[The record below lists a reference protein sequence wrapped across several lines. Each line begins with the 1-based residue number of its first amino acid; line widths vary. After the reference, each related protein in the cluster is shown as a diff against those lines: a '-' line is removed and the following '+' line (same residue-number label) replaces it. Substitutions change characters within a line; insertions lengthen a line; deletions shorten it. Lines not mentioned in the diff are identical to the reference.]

1 MSLSRIQC
9 YLAVPL
15 LALTSFSTEPVVSA
29 EPASPFQLQLRS
41 QVPVAEGS
49 PLFHIVSRSE
59 KWSPE
64 ETAVVV
70 CDMWDLHHCLNA
82 TRRVGEMA
90 PRMNQ
95 VLNNARASG
104 ALIIHAPSS
113 CMEPYKDHPGR
124 KRAMNAPK
132 AENVPEDIG
141 QWCYKIPQE
150 DGGKYPID
158 QSDGGEDDDLVEHA
172 QWARMLTSMDRNPK
186 APWKSQ
192 TDLLDIHDEDVIS
205 DNGAEIWNVM
215 EQRGIKNVILV
226 GVHTNMCVLGRPFGL
241 RQMAKNGKNVV
252 LMRDMTDTMYNPKME
267 PHVSHFT
274 GTDLIVEHIEKW
286 VCPTITSD
294 QVIGGTPFQFDKDRR
309 RHLVI
314 IMGEREYRT
323 NESLPAFALK
333 HLGQDFRVSYVHA
346 SATNRHIIPGIEALR
361 EADVA
366 LISVRRRAIPEADL
380 QVIRDFIQSGKPVV
394 GIRTASHA
402 FSLNGKPAP
411 EGHAV
416 WGDFDAEVWGGHYTG
431 HHGSGPRVQLS
442 SPADAASHR
451 IMAGVDLSQ
460 LQGSGSLYKAN
471 PLSTSTTALIT
482 GTIPDK
488 PTESI
493 AWTNV
498 TRWGGRSFYTSLGH
512 VDDFE
517 QPAMNQLLKNAIY
530 WAADLP
536 VEATIARAE

>member
-9 YLAVPL
+9 CSAVLL
-15 LALTSFSTEPVVSA
+15 LALTSLSVESLVSA
-29 EPASPFQLQLRS
+29 EPAEQFQLQLRS
-41 QVPVAEGS
+41 QVPTADNS
-49 PLFHIVSRSE
+49 SLFHVVSRSE
-59 KWSPE
+59 KWSPA

-90 PRMNQ
+90 PRMNE
-95 VLNNARASG
+95 VLNAARTSG

-124 KRAMNAPK
+124 KRAINAPK
-132 AENVPEDIG
+132 ADNVPEDIG

-192 TDLLDIHDEDVIS
+192 TDLLDIHDEDLIS
-205 DNGAEIWNVM
+205 DNGVEIWNVM

-241 RQMAKNGKNVV
+241 RQMARNGKNVV

-294 QVIGGTPFQFDKDRR
+294 QVIGGSPFHFDKDRR

-333 HLGQDFRVSYVHA
+333 HLGQDFRVSYVHS
-346 SATNRHIIPGIEALR
+346 SATNRNIIPGIDVLR
-361 EADVA
+361 EADLA

-380 QVIRDFIQSGKPVV
+380 QVVRDFIQ
-394 GIRTASHA
+394 
-402 FSLNGKPAP
+402 N
-411 EGHAV
+411 
-416 WGDFDAEVWGGHYTG
+416 
-431 HHGSGPRVQLS
+431 
-442 SPADAASHR
+442 
-451 IMAGVDLSQ
+451 
-460 LQGSGSLYKAN
+460 N
-471 PLSTSTTALIT
+471 
-482 GTIPDK
+482 
-488 PTESI
+488 
-493 AWTNV
+493 
-498 TRWGGRSFYTSLGH
+498 
-512 VDDFE
+512 
-517 QPAMNQLLKNAIY
+517 
-530 WAADLP
+530 
-536 VEATIARAE
+536 

>member
-1 MSLSRIQC
+1 W
-9 YLAVPL
+9 
-15 LALTSFSTEPVVSA
+15 SA
-29 EPASPFQLQLRS
+29 A
-41 QVPVAEGS
+41 
-49 PLFHIVSRSE
+49 
-59 KWSPE
+59 

-95 VLNNARASG
+95 VLKAARSSG

-113 CMEPYKDHPGR
+113 CMDPYKDHPGR
-124 KRAMNAPK
+124 LRAMNAPR
-132 AENVPEDIG
+132 ADNVPEDIG

-172 QWARMLTSMDRNPK
+172 QWARMLTSMDRNPR

-192 TDLLDIHDEDVIS
+192 TDLLEIHDEDLIS
-205 DNGAEIWNVM
+205 DNGVEIWNVM

-294 QVIGGTPFQFDKDRR
+294 QVIGGSPFQFDKDRR

-323 NESLPAFALK
+323 NESLPAFALE

-346 SATNRHIIPGIEALR
+346 SAENRDLIPGIEALR

-366 LISVRRRAIPEADL
+366 LISVRRRAIPEAHL
-380 QVIRDFIQSGKPVV
+380 QLVRDFIQSGKPVV

-402 FSLNGKPAP
+402 FSLNGKPTP

-416 WGDFDAEVWGGHYTG
+416 WESFDADVWGGHYTG
-431 HHGSGPRVQLS
+431 HHGSGPRVQLA
-442 SPADAASHR
+442 SPAEMASHP
-451 IMAGVDLSQ
+451 IMVGVDVSQ
-460 LQGSGSLYKAN
+460 LKGCGSLYKTN

-482 GTIPDK
+482 GTIPDT
-488 PTESI
+488 PRESI

-498 TRWGGRSFYTSLGH
+498 TRWGGRAFYTSLGH
-512 VDDFE
+512 VDDFQ

-536 VEATIARAE
+536 VKATVATAH